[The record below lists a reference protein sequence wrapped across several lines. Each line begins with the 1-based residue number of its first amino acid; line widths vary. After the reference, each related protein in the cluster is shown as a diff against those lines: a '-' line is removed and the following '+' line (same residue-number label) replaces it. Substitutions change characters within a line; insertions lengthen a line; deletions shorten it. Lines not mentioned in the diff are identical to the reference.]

1 MGDVDVIPFVKAR
14 IDECEVER
22 RAYGLWL
29 TRLKRTNLLA
39 VLLPVALSTLAG
51 AAILGDLLGTSTTTV
66 AGIAALLGG
75 LLTAVHKG
83 LKCEAHQAECL
94 RLQSAYSGLTT
105 RYQSLLV
112 AGRDG
117 RPEHLAQVDQQLAR
131 LRESVQATVPEWCRA
146 RSRGLEVDERTMH
159 LVA

>member
-1 MGDVDVIPFVKAR
+1 MSEVDVLAFVKAR
-14 IDECEVER
+14 IDECEREG
-22 RAYGLWL
+22 RAYGFWL
-29 TRLKRTNLLA
+29 ARLKRTNLIT
-39 VLLPVALSTLAG
+39 VLLPVTLSMIAG

-94 RLQSAYSGLTT
+94 RLQSAYCGFKT
-105 RYQSLLV
+105 RYEALLV
-112 AGRDG
+112 ASRDA
-117 RPEHLAQVDQQLAR
+117 RIDRLAEVDQQLAQ
-131 LRESVQATVPEWCRA
+131 LRESVQATVPDWCRA
-146 RSRGLEVDERTMH
+146 RSRNRDIEQRDMH